1 MDGGGGGGG
10 GGGNGRWRDGVAMG
24 DDDGG
29 GTIAM
34 GNGGGAMDGRTA
46 CDGRRRNMRRVGSAN
61 GSAIAMDGG
70 SDKTLLNLECPMA
83 LGLPPFLV
91 RKGQSC
97 A

>member
-10 GGGNGRWRDGVAMG
+10 GGDGRWRDGVAMG
-24 DDDGG
+24 DGDGG

-34 GNGGGAMDGRTA
+34 GNGGGAMDGGTA
-46 CDGRRRNMRRVGSAN
+46 CDGRRRNVRRDGSAN

-70 SDKTLLNLECPMA
+70 SNKTLLNLECAMA
-83 LGLPPFLV
+83 WGLPQFLV
-91 RKGQSC
+91 RKGRSC